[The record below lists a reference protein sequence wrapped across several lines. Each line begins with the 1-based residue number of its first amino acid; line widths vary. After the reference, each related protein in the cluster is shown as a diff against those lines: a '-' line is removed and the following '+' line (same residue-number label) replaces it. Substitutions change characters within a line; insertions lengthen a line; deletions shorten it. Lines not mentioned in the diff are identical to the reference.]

1 MEKIAI
7 FLKKSSKNGGNGRK
21 TMKKGKILRL
31 RSEPA
36 LSLPKGREN

>member
-21 TMKKGKILRL
+21 TMKKGK
-31 RSEPA
+31 SFDFA
-36 LSLPKGREN
+36 QSLP